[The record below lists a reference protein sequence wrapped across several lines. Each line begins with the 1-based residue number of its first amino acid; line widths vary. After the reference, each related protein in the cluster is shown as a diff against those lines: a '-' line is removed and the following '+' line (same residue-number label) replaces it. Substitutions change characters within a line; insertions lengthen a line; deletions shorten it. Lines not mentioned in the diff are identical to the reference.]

1 MYRHSDREGQTAVEL
16 STSMISSTLKW
27 VALVVLSALPLVML
41 GGLTDVSWQTLGH
54 GLKSAA
60 AARRSLEALPAL
72 PQPEPQLVKALTAE
86 QALAANGALPFVA
99 NGLERAGSFGLG
111 DVLSDPLA
119 YKSALDCLTAAVYY
133 EAAGEGEQ
141 GQRAVA
147 QVVLNRVRHPAFPA
161 RVCDVVYQGSERQT
175 GCQFTFTCD
184 GSLARTPSRAGWDRA
199 RRIATAALAGS
210 VEGSV
215 GMATHYH
222 ANWVVPYWAP
232 RLDKIAAVGAHI
244 FYRWPGL
251 WGRRQAFT
259 QRYAGES
266 DATLIDVELAGT
278 ALDPNGDASIE
289 LDPERA
295 AAAAIRSGFPDPIAL
310 LDEDQK
316 RRELVHDQAP
326 GGLIADESPFRLSR
340 DSEPLSA
347 TASAGR

>member
-1 MYRHSDREGQTAVEL
+1 
-16 STSMISSTLKW
+16 MISSTLKW
-27 VALVVLSALPLVML
+27 VAFVVLSALPVVML
-41 GGLTDVSWQTLGH
+41 GTFTDVSWQSLGR
-54 GLKSAA
+54 GLSSSAD
-60 AARRSLEALPAL
+60 ARRSQHGLPAL

-86 QALAANGALPFVA
+86 QALAANDALPFVA

-111 DVLSDPLA
+111 DTLDDPLA
-119 YKSALDCLTAAVYY
+119 YKAALDCLTAAVYY

-199 RRIATAALAGS
+199 RKIATAALAGS
-210 VEGSV
+210 VEGAV

-266 DATLIDVELAGT
+266 GASLTDVELAGT
-278 ALDPNGDASIE
+278 ALEAGADPNLE
-289 LDPERA
+289 LDPGQA
-295 AAAAIRSGFPDPIAL
+295 AAAVLRSGLPDPIAL
-310 LDEDQK
+310 LNEDQK
-316 RRELVHDQAP
+316 RRELILDQAA
-326 GGLIADESPFRLSR
+326 GGLIADERQVRLSR
-340 DSEPLSA
+340 DGEALSPPA
-347 TASAGR
+347 TAGR